1 LLLQTRVLDNGD
13 HAEQLTRSR
22 RGDEEVQ
29 RALLR
34 LVIGDGCTLAI
45 VRELLSEAFGQQ
57 GGVVVQ
63 AQQQ

>member
-1 LLLQTRVLDNGD
+1 MLLQAGVLDNSN

-29 RALLR
+29 RALLG
-34 LVIGDGCTLAI
+34 LVIGDGCTLP
-45 VRELLSEAFGQQ
+45 VGRELLGEAFRQQ

-63 AQQQ
+63 AEQQ